1 MVSAAPEPR
10 ADRAAAPFAGLLVG
24 GRRVASVAGEE
35 APVEDP
41 ANGSVLARVAQAGV
55 EDVDR
60 AVRAAHA
67 RFETRSWR
75 ELDSRSRGQLLQ
87 RIADRLRSEADRLA
101 GIESR
106 NAGKPIAA
114 ARGEIAA
121 AADCFEYY
129 AGAVNKLTGHTVPVA
144 KRGTGL
150 TFREPLGVC
159 ALITPWNFPLLIASW
174 KVAPA
179 LAMGNTVVLKPAGQT
194 PLSSLALGELVLEC
208 GVPEGALNVLPGEGP
223 VAGMA
228 LVRHPL
234 VRKVSF
240 TGSTAVGTRV
250 MQAAAE
256 GIKRVSLELGGKS
269 ASLVFADADLEACLD
284 SSLWAVFDNAGQDC
298 CARSRVLVER
308 PLFERFVEGFVA
320 RARAIRLGDP
330 ADERTEMGPLISA
343 EQRERVRGYLR
354 AGDEE
359 GARRLCGGEEP
370 SEGAL
375 ARGHY
380 LSPAVYVD
388 VEPAMRIAREEVF
401 GPVACILPFETEE
414 EAVRI
419 ANDSDYG
426 LSGSLW
432 TRDVARALRV
442 ARALETGMLSINS
455 SSSVHIEMPFG
466 GVKGSGLGRE
476 QGMAGLEAYS
486 EWKSVFVGAD

>member
-10 ADRAAAPFAGLLVG
+10 GDRAAAPFAGLLVG

-35 APVEDP
+35 APVQDP

-174 KVAPA
+174 KIAPA

-194 PLSSLALGELVLEC
+194 PLSSLALGELALEC
-208 GVPEGALNVLPGEGP
+208 GLPEGALDVLPGEGP

-256 GIKRVSLELGGKS
+256 GIKRVALELGGKS

-359 GARRLCGGEEP
+359 GARRLCGGETP

-401 GPVACILPFETEE
+401 GPVACILPFDTEE

-476 QGMAGLEAYS
+476 LGPSALDHYS
-486 EWKSVFVGAD
+486 EWKSVFISSD